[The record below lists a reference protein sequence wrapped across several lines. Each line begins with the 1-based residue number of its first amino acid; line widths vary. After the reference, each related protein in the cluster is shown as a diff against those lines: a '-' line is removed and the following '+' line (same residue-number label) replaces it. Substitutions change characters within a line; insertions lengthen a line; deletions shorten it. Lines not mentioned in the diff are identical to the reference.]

1 MCSFPVVEHMK
12 MHATTASDTSRLES
26 LPPENVIFGGTPAML
41 AVRDSIHKV
50 ADTNIPVLL
59 EGESGTGKEV
69 IAKYIHRCSTWA
81 AGPFVKVNC
90 PAIPGTLVES
100 ELFGYEKG
108 AFTGASGS
116 KPGRVAMADCGVLF
130 LDEISELAVELQS
143 KLLQLLQDG
152 QFSPI
157 GGREDVKV
165 NVRVI
170 CATNRQLPQEV
181 AAGRFRQDLLYR
193 INVVVLR
200 LPPLRERP
208 EDIPALVDFF
218 LEHHSRAYK
227 RRVYALSA
235 SAMNR
240 LKVHNWPGNV
250 RELEN
255 LMKRY
260 VVLGDEN
267 AILSDLMLPT
277 VANYMPQL
285 PPDKS
290 IALKKI
296 TKAAIKDLE
305 GRIILNTLQQ
315 YRWNRKRAARALN
328 ISYRSLLY
336 KLKDAGLDL
345 RNTGEAVQD

>member
-1 MCSFPVVEHMK
+1 
-12 MHATTASDTSRLES
+12 
-26 LPPENVIFGGTPAML
+26 ML

-50 ADTNIPVLL
+50 TDTNLPVLL

-69 IAKYIHRCSTWA
+69 IAKYIHRCSTWS

-116 KPGRVAMADCGVLF
+116 KPGRVATADCGVLF
-130 LDEISELAVELQS
+130 LDEISELAIELQS

-170 CATNRQLPQEV
+170 CATNRQLQQEV

-193 INVVVLR
+193 INVLVLR

-240 LKVHNWPGNV
+240 LKAHNWPGNI

-267 AILSDLMLPT
+267 VIMSDLMLPT
-277 VANYMPQL
+277 LANYMPQL

-315 YRWNRKRAARALN
+315 YRWNRKQAARALN

-336 KLKDAGLDL
+336 KLKEAGLDL
-345 RNTGEAVQD
+345 RNTGEAVQQ